1 MSLNYLKTLSFW
13 LNRQIFKH
21 LFLFQEL
28 HGMREKLE
36 DANRSLD
43 RNSLE
48 KLKRESQTR
57 VERDRLQIGEF
68 QLEIS
73 RLKSQLEEKVSKY
86 ESNKSALVE
95 QLSKEKEA
103 KFEMASFDWIDIK
116 FKIMQFKTTWMF

>member
-1 MSLNYLKTLSFW
+1 
-13 LNRQIFKH
+13 
-21 LFLFQEL
+21 
-28 HGMREKLE
+28 MREKLE

-103 KFEMASFDWIDIK
+103 KFEMASFD
-116 FKIMQFKTTWMF
+116 